1 MPNSDKVRVVVNG
14 SASEYEYWTEISIT
28 SELNTV
34 ARSFQI
40 GTTAKLPQ
48 SADLL
53 TAFKVGDEVQVY
65 IGNDLVLT
73 GYIDATPISYDG
85 TNVTAAVI
93 GRSRTEDIIDCSPA
107 PTGYDFSATMNSQKW
122 SATRSVGD
130 FVEPEITIAA
140 NQFKDVPLKQAVA
153 QLIAPYGIHLIC
165 ELDNDIV
172 NGNISQTIKDD
183 DTILKALQ
191 NLVGTTGLYFIDD
204 EFGNLKIVN
213 EEKRSH
219 NLASLSLGKN
229 ILVASAQFDGS
240 KLFQQ
245 YRMLSSQKGTGTQ
258 TGKNLQSYTDSAD
271 SDISRFRYLCKT
283 DQKQNGNASSSKK
296 SEAKYR
302 RGQFYKTS
310 YTVVGWRQF
319 DGGELWKANTLVT
332 IQDDILNNS
341 QEMLITKVTYTL
353 SSAGMLTTLDCIPPA
368 GFKPDQQTQQQDKAV
383 VASSGSNNSK
393 WASVDNGLD
402 LVGKDNQT
410 VTVNT

>member
-40 GTTAKLPQ
+40 GTTTKLPQ

-53 TAFKVGDEVQVY
+53 TAFNVGDEVQVY
-65 IGNDLVLT
+65 IGNNLVLT

-85 TNVTAAVI
+85 TNVTASII
-93 GRSRTEDIIDCSPA
+93 GRSRTEDLIDCSPA
-107 PTGYDFSATMNSQKW
+107 WNGYDFSTTVNSQKW

-172 NGNISQTIKDD
+172 NSNVSQTIKDD

-204 EFGNLKIVN
+204 EFGNLKIVD

-240 KLFQQ
+240 KLFRR
-245 YRMLSSQKGTGTQ
+245 YWINSSQKGTTKQ
-258 TGKNLQSYTDSAD
+258 TGKNLQSHTDSFD
-271 SDISRFRYLCKT
+271 KDVNRFRFLRKT
-283 DQKQNGNASSSKK
+283 DQKQNGSSQSAKQD
-296 SEAKYR
+296 EAKFR

-319 DGGELWKANTLVT
+319 EGGELWKANTLVT

-353 SSAGMLTTLDCIPPA
+353 SNNGMLTTLECVPPA
-368 GFKPDQQTQQQDKAV
+368 GFKPEQQTQQQDKAV
-383 VASSGSNNSK
+383 VANSGSNNSK

>member
-1 MPNSDKVRVVVNG
+1 MTNSDKVRVVVNG

-28 SELNTV
+28 SELNTI

-53 TAFKVGDEVQVY
+53 TAFNVGDEVQVY
-65 IGNDLVLT
+65 IGSNLVLT

-85 TNVTAAVI
+85 TNVNASII
-93 GRSRTEDIIDCSPA
+93 GRSRTEDLIDCSPA
-107 PTGYDFSATMNSQKW
+107 WNGYDFSSVVNSQKW

-130 FVEPEITIAA
+130 FVEPDITIAA
-140 NQFKDVPLKQAVA
+140 NQFKNIPLKQAVA

-165 ELDNDIV
+165 ELDNDVV
-172 NGNISQTIKDD
+172 NGNINQTIKEDG
-183 DTILKALQ
+183 TILQALQ
-191 NLVGTTGLYFIDD
+191 NLAGTTGLYFIDD
-204 EFGNLKIVN
+204 EYGNLKIVD

-219 NLASLSLGKN
+219 NLASLNLGQN
-229 ILVASAQFDGS
+229 VLSASAQFDGS
-240 KLFQQ
+240 KLFSA
-245 YRMLSSQKGTGTQ
+245 YRLLSSQKGSTNQ
-258 TGKNLQSYTDSAD
+258 TGKALQSFSDSID
-271 SDISRFRYLCKT
+271 NKVNRFRYQCKS
-283 DQKQNGNASSSKK
+283 DQKQNGSDQSSKRT
-296 SEAKYR
+296 EAEYR
-302 RGQFYKTS
+302 RSLFYKTS

-319 DGGELWKANTLVT
+319 EGGELWKANTLAT

-353 SSAGMLTTLDCIPPA
+353 SNNGMLTTLECVPPA
-368 GFKPDQQTQQQDKAV
+368 GFKPDQQTQQQDKAM

-393 WASVDNGLD
+393 WANVDNGLD
-402 LVGKDNQT
+402 LVGKNNQT